1 MGIPKF
7 VFNVLLNE
15 LIFLQNSYFN
25 KRFSC
30 GQFAFDPS
38 SYTIAFTRSSY
49 DKTDTDKY
57 LFSHKIRIHL
67 IITYL
72 LTFLLNISSPFFLTV
87 CVQRFCEPSVKQ
99 FIMFLTKAD
108 MFVCKQILRFLLLI
122 DYIEFIHKKKQQKL
136 VILQN

>member
-1 MGIPKF
+1 MSSFFYRIHTLT
-7 VFNVLLNE
+7 NVLVVVNFLLV
-15 LIFLQNSYFN
+15 LICLDLKSN
-25 KRFSC
+25 RLE
-30 GQFAFDPS
+30 
-38 SYTIAFTRSSY
+38 TIAFTHSSY
-49 DKTDTDKY
+49 DKIDTDKY

-72 LTFLLNISSPFFLTV
+72 LTFLLNISSPFFSNAKLYA
-87 CVQRFCEPSVKQ
+87 QRFCEPSVKQ
-99 FIMFLTKAD
+99 FVMFLTKAD